1 MKRFLDWL
9 LRRPREPSTATKLL
23 AVAILNSSAKSG
35 LS

>member
-9 LRRPREPSTATKLL
+9 LRRREPSTATKLL

>member
-23 AVAILNSSAKSG
+23 AVAILNSTPRGGMS
-35 LS
+35 